1 MITLLLLTIT
11 TVTVF
16 LYNLFGNKKYRNFIE
31 TTLSFV
37 ACCILF
43 QYLTSTAE
51 SLDNHVR
58 VLSVHSSPTTYYY
71 NEDYRP
77 SFESRDNNFIEPTNA
92 SLNNNPASPPLY
104 EEGKNVDKMT
114 TCGSCSELDN
124 DLNGNYEMQSEN
136 FIWPVTGRILQSFHE
151 SGNDGVNISVCSGT
165 SVQAIEGGE
174 IAYAGE
180 ELASYGKMVLIRHPN
195 GFVSA
200 YAHNSELNVIKGDK
214 VKRGQVI
221 AKSGQSG
228 NVKSSQLHFELRKGS
243 IPIDPIKVMPYNNKI
258 IGSNWFIR

>member
-1 MITLLLLTIT
+1 MITLLLVTIGA
-11 TVTVF
+11 VAIF
-16 LYNLFGNKKYRNFIE
+16 LYKEFGNPKHRDLIQ

-37 ACCILF
+37 ASCLLF
-43 QYLTSTAE
+43 QFVMS
-51 SLDNHVR
+51 SLAPPKQQLR
-58 VLSVHSSPTTYYY
+58 ILSVHSLSASNYS
-71 NEDYRP
+71 NEDDRHSY
-77 SFESRDNNFIEPTNA
+77 ETEDINFIKPTKA
-92 SLNNNPASPPLY
+92 SLNTNPAGSLLY
-104 EEGKNVDKMT
+104 VEGKNVDKMT

-136 FIWPVTGRILQSFHE
+136 FIWPVIGKIIQSFHE

-174 IAYAGE
+174 IAYASE
-180 ELASYGKMVLIRHPN
+180 ELAGYGKMVLIRHPN

-228 NVKSSQLHFELRKGS
+228 NVGSPQLHFELRKGS
-243 IPIDPIKVMPYNNKI
+243 TPVDPIKFMPDNNSFF
-258 IGSNWFIR
+258 GSN

>member
-11 TVTVF
+11 AVTVF
-16 LYNLFGNKKYRNFIE
+16 LYNLFGNKKYRNLIE

-37 ACCILF
+37 ACCLLF
-43 QYLTSTAE
+43 QYLMSTAD
-51 SLDNHVR
+51 SLENHVR
-58 VLSVHSSPTTYYY
+58 VLSVHSSPTPYYY
-71 NEDYRP
+71 NEDYRH
-77 SFESRDNNFIEPTNA
+77 SFESEDNNNLIEPTKA

-104 EEGKNVDKMT
+104 VEGKNVDKMP

-124 DLNGNYEMQSEN
+124 DLHDNYDMQSQS
-136 FIWPVTGRILQSFHE
+136 FIWPATGKIIQSFHE
-151 SGNDGVNISVCSGT
+151 SGNDGINISVCSGT
-165 SVQAIEGGE
+165 SVQATEGGE

-180 ELASYGKMVLIRHPN
+180 ELAGYGKMVLIRHPN

-200 YAHNSELNVIKGDK
+200 YAHNSELNVRKGDK

-228 NVKSSQLHFELRKGS
+228 NVGSPQLHFELRRGS
-243 IPIDPIKVMPYNNKI
+243 IPVDPIKFMPDNNSF
-258 IGSNWFIR
+258 IGSN